1 MLLDNDAEYSGDE
14 RSYKLHNQNKRT
26 TDPLKSAHAQAR
38 YIRGEDPDTVP
49 SSPDIIDKRRL
60 IQPLKTFQ
68 NRTAKKKWLVRNMAS
83 DDDSTETFEGMNNLK
98 MNKEMMEKME

>member
-1 MLLDNDAEYSGDE
+1 MLLDNDADYSGDE
-14 RSYKLHNQNKRT
+14 RKSKLHDQNKRT

>member
-14 RSYKLHNQNKRT
+14 RTYKLHNQNKRG

-38 YIRGEDPDTVP
+38 FKRGEDPDSVP

-60 IQPLKTFQ
+60 DQALKTFQ
-68 NRTAKKKWLVRNMAS
+68 NRTAKKK
-83 DDDSTETFEGMNNLK
+83 
-98 MNKEMMEKME
+98 